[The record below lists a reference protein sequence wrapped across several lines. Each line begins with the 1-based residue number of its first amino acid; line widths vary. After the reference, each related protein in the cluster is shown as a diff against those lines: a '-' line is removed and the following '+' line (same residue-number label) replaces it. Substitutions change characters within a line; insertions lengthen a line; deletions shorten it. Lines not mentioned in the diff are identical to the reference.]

1 MRARPGGFRRIAAAL
16 DAARD
21 AGLPTCAVTHVHHDN
36 FHELDDLHGWL
47 GGFGVRSWKLQLCN
61 PAGNAAE
68 HREMILQPR
77 DLLRLVPKMVDLK
90 GRGLPFLEASD
101 SIGYFGK
108 YEEAMRRSW
117 RPELSFWTGCYAGC
131 RAIGI
136 ESHGNIKG
144 CLALPSGRNGTSAF
158 DEGNVRLSSLADIW
172 PRPGAFAY
180 NREFHPR
187 SSPASVAPAPT
198 ARSAAAAA
206 TGPHSPRA
214 ARSPKTAF
222 ATTASPWRRPAG
234 GRARD
239 AGSSRARP
247 DGHRRRAGR
256 HGVLG
261 LPPGTSGRRRRR
273 RPDTLWPSEDA
284 TSDAPPADVA
294 ATDVD
299 EDPRRADGLL
309 RPGPGRRRRRPLS
322 DSRGGVLRLRVHGA
336 GAHSARLSRPL
347 HEPDYGDPTPIP
359 DAGADE
365 ATSTDAGMSTA
376 LIRAAR

>member
-158 DEGNVRLSSLADIW
+158 DEGNVRLSTLADIW
-172 PRPGAFAY
+172 RSPGAFAY

-187 SSPASVAPAPT
+187 SLTGFCRTCPYGEICRGGCHWTALAQGGTLTENRFCYYRVSVEEARRRKGPRRWFVQSLAPT
-198 ARSAAAAA
+198 AIVAAL
-206 TGPHSPRA
+206 GV
-214 ARSPKTAF
+214 TACWDSHQDQW
-222 ATTASPWRRPAG
+222 ADDADVAS
-234 GRARD
+234 
-239 AGSSRARP
+239 
-247 DGHRRRAGR
+247 
-256 HGVLG
+256 
-261 LPPGTSGRRRRR
+261 
-273 RPDTLWPSEDA
+273 DTLWPSEDA

-299 EDPRRADGLL
+299 EDTPTCRWPSTAR
-309 RPGPGRRRRRPLS
+309 
-322 DSRGGVLRLRVHGA
+322 SR
-336 GAHSARLSRPL
+336 S
-347 HEPDYGDPTPIP
+347 TP
-359 DAGADE
+359 
-365 ATSTDAGMSTA
+365 ATSTVRQPRR
-376 LIRAAR
+376 RAATASTWGRRPFRPAVPTPA